1 MRGAGARAILR
12 GVPAERILT
21 VNVGSSSV
29 KLRLVDGAD
38 AVAGSWDFEA
48 GAPAEE
54 LAAAVQDAASDAVA
68 HRFVHGGPRL
78 TETRP
83 ATEEVR
89 AELRRVTPLA
99 PLHNGAA
106 LELLEQ
112 LRRALPGRP
121 HLVCFDTAFHRSLPE
136 AAAVYPVPWEW
147 TERLGVRRYGFHGLS
162 HAYASR
168 RTAELLGRPRTELRT
183 VTCHLGAGASL
194 AAVKGGTSVDTTMGL
209 TPNEGLMMATRSGSV
224 GPGALLW
231 VLRETGLSPEAA
243 DDELEHRA
251 GLAGISGV
259 SGDMRAVLAAEEAGG
274 ERAALAIAVY
284 VHRLRAGIAAMA
296 AAMEGVDAICFTG
309 GVGEH
314 AARVRTEACAGLRH
328 LGVELAREANEAG
341 SGDRVISAV
350 GAATATVVV
359 AAREE
364 LEMAAEVRRVLAG

>member
-1 MRGAGARAILR
+1 
-12 GVPAERILT
+12 VPGEKILT

-29 KLRLVDGAD
+29 KLRLVDGDD
-38 AVAGSWDFEA
+38 AVTGTWDFEA
-48 GAPAEE
+48 APPAER
-54 LAAAVQDAASDAVA
+54 LAAAVGRAAFDAVG

-78 TETRP
+78 SETRM
-83 ATEEVR
+83 ASEEVR

-112 LRRALPGRP
+112 LQRALPRRP
-121 HLVCFDTAFHRSLPE
+121 HLVCFDTAFHRSLPA
-136 AAAVYPVPWEW
+136 AAAVYPVPWDW

-162 HAYASR
+162 HAYAAR
-168 RTAELLGRPRTELRT
+168 RTAQLLDRTPAELRT

-194 AAVKGGTSVDTTMGL
+194 AAVAGGVSVDTTMGF
-209 TPNEGLMMATRSGSV
+209 TPNEGLVMATRSGSV

-231 VLRETGLSPEAA
+231 VLREAGLSPEAA

-251 GLAGISGV
+251 GLAGVSGI
-259 SGDMRAVLAAEEAGG
+259 SGDMREVLAAEKAGSA
-274 ERAALAIAVY
+274 RARLAVAVY

-296 AAMEGVDAICFTG
+296 AAMAGIDAICFTG

-314 AARVRTEACAGLRH
+314 APAVRAAACAGLGYH
-328 LGVELAREANEAG
+328 GVELDREANESG
-341 SGDRVISAV
+341 SGDRVISTA

-364 LEMAAEVRRVLAG
+364 LEIAAEVRRVLATQP

>member
-1 MRGAGARAILR
+1 
-12 GVPAERILT
+12 VSAERILT
-21 VNVGSSSV
+21 VNVGSSSL
-29 KLRLVDGAD
+29 KLRLVDGTD
-38 AVAGSWDFEA
+38 AVAASWDFQA

-54 LAAAVQDAASDAVA
+54 LAAAAEDVASDAVA
-68 HRFVHGGPRL
+68 HRFVHGGARL
-78 TETRP
+78 TETRL

-89 AELRRVTPLA
+89 AELRRVIPLA
-99 PLHNGAA
+99 PLHNGPA

-112 LRRALPGRP
+112 LQRALPGRP

-136 AAAVYPVPWEW
+136 AAAVYPLPWEW

-162 HAYASR
+162 HAYAAR
-168 RTAELLGRPRTELRT
+168 RTAGLLGRPVEQLRT

-194 AAVKGGTSVDTTMGL
+194 AAVNGGASVDTTMGF
-209 TPNEGLMMATRSGSV
+209 TPNEGLVMATRSGSV

-243 DDELEHRA
+243 DDELEHHA

-259 SGDMRAVLAAEEAGG
+259 SGDMREVLAAEEAGG
-274 ERAALAIAVY
+274 ERAVLAIAVY

-314 AARVRTEACAGLRH
+314 VPRVRAEACAGLRH
-328 LGVELAREANEAG
+328 LGVELDREANDAG
-341 SGDRVISAV
+341 SGDRAISAV

-364 LEMAAEVRRVLAG
+364 LEMAAEARRALAG